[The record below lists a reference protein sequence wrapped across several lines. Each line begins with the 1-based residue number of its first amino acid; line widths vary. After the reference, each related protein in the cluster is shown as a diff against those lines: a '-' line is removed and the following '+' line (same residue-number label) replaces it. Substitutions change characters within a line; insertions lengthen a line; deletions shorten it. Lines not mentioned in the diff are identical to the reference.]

1 MKMNALTKAT
11 TEQLDGFAGY
21 NDRTEGGEPPQA
33 QGGPLVRF
41 TNQATWT
48 CNGEPLPAGREYV
61 GVDIAREVIK
71 WPPGDDR
78 GGPIDR
84 IVLGPN
90 EPYPDIK
97 QLNTRTPRTEW
108 RVDLNGELVGPWV
121 AQHIL
126 YMVDTVTTERLVF
139 PTGTVGGAIAI
150 KRLRQCVMDRR
161 AICGAS
167 NLVAMFTLGDA
178 NMRTAYGPRR
188 RPHFNVVRFIA
199 LGGEQPPALP
209 PAEHTVELPPLKQD
223 LKDDIVF

>member
-11 TEQLDGFAGY
+11 NQLDGFAGY
-21 NDRTEGGEPPQA
+21 SDRTEGGEPPQA

-41 TNQATWT
+41 SNQAVWT

-97 QLNTRTPRTEW
+97 QLNASTSRDQW
-108 RVDLNGELVGPWV
+108 RVDLNGELVGPWQS
-121 AQHIL
+121 QHIL
-126 YMVDTVTTERLVF
+126 YMVDTVTTERLTYA
-139 PTGTVGGAIAI
+139 TGTVGGAIAI

-161 AICGAS
+161 AICGVS
-167 NLVAMFTLGDA
+167 NIVAVFTLGDA
-178 NMRTAYGPRR
+178 NMRTAYGQRR
-188 RPHFNVVRFIA
+188 RPHFHVVRFIA

-209 PAEHTVELPPLKQD
+209 PAEQTVELPPLKQD
-223 LKDDIVF
+223 LKDDVVF